1 MCVSEE
7 CVRECRRLS
16 LVVPRSTL
24 RSAAEMGDCEPSS
37 WESAKDSEH
46 VYEVSEEEEEEE
58 EEEVVLREQ

>member
-1 MCVSEE
+1 
-7 CVRECRRLS
+7 
-16 LVVPRSTL
+16 
-24 RSAAEMGDCEPSS
+24 MGDCEPSS